1 MSPVARL
8 LFIAMWNWADDA
20 GRGTY
25 FPREL
30 MGFAFPNDEDMSVA
44 DFRGIVAEIRAH
56 CAVEFYD
63 VAGRHYF
70 EIPSWKKHQS
80 RHAKLSASKYPGPED
95 GDPIDP
101 ESLQVIGSVPE
112 SRRNSGDSRRN
123 SGAPNRES
131 VLGTGEQGNR
141 GTGEQSK
148 NTCSSNDEPGSEPAD
163 EPTSEPNP
171 YPQVFEDWW
180 NLYPRKQAKR
190 KALNEW
196 RRATKRINREELNQ
210 RTQAFATFHENE
222 GTDRQFIPLPTTWL
236 TRDGWEDELIP
247 RHLANQ
253 QTQHP
258 TNSLDAWL
266 PPTQSQVVDGE
277 IVEQHDWTSK
287 GELPW

>member
-1 MSPVARL
+1 MPRIRSIKPEFWSSPSVTAMSPVARL

-112 SRRNSGDSRRN
+112 SRRNSG
-123 SGAPNRES
+123 APNRES

-141 GTGEQSK
+141 GG
-148 NTCSSNDEPGSEPAD
+148 G
-163 EPTSEPNP
+163 
-171 YPQVFEDWW
+171 
-180 NLYPRKQAKR
+180 
-190 KALNEW
+190 
-196 RRATKRINREELNQ
+196 
-210 RTQAFATFHENE
+210 
-222 GTDRQFIPLPTTWL
+222 
-236 TRDGWEDELIP
+236 
-247 RHLANQ
+247 
-253 QTQHP
+253 
-258 TNSLDAWL
+258 
-266 PPTQSQVVDGE
+266 
-277 IVEQHDWTSK
+277 
-287 GELPW
+287 

>member
-1 MSPVARL
+1 MPRIRSIKPEFWSSPSVTAMSPMARL

-44 DFRGIVAEIRAH
+44 DFRGIVAEIRRH

-101 ESLQVIGSVPE
+101 ESLQVIGTVPE

-141 GTGEQSK
+141 GTGEGVEEIS
-148 NTCSSNDEPGSEPAD
+148 D
-163 EPTSEPNP
+163 PTG
-171 YPQVFEDWW
+171 YPQAVDKSPQPQ
-180 NLYPRKQAKR
+180 NLDELAAATAASNSLVCSRHPDGNATGEACWECGQVKKRRQETEQQARDEAKAKR
-190 KALNEW
+190 
-196 RRATKRINREELNQ
+196 RAAIDACDLCDDNGIRYADG
-210 RTQAFATFHENE
+210 QAHRCTHKPE
-222 GTDRQFIPLPTTWL
+222 
-236 TRDGWEDELIP
+236 
-247 RHLANQ
+247 
-253 QTQHP
+253 
-258 TNSLDAWL
+258 
-266 PPTQSQVVDGE
+266 PPF
-277 IVEQHDWTSK
+277 
-287 GELPW
+287 